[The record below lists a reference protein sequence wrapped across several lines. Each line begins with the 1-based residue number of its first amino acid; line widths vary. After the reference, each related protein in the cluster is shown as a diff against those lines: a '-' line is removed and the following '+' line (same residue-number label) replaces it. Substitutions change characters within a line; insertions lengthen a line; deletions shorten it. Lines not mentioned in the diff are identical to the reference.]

1 MTGSSARLAGWLVA
15 TGVVDFEVSDELVV
29 DVDAGVDGVIDDGG
43 GGAGVFDSD
52 VDVVF
57 VERHLALVAHADFAY
72 DWSVHGG
79 VLEGVIGWLGAGGGV
94 PALDRDAAADALV
107 RAFVV
112 VDPTELIELGLEF
125 AQ

>member
-1 MTGSSARLAGWLVA
+1 MTGSSARFAGGLVA
-15 TGVVDFEVSDELVV
+15 AGVVDLEVSDELVV
-29 DVDAGVDGVIDDGG
+29 DVDAGVGGVADDGG

-57 VERHLALVAHADFAY
+57 VERDLALVAYAGFAY
-72 DWSVHGG
+72 DRSVQRG
-79 VLEGVIGWLGAGGGV
+79 VREGLVGWLGAGGGV

-107 RAFVV
+107 GSFVV
-112 VDPTELIELGLEF
+112 VDPTELIELGLQF